1 MDWQT
6 VLTNYSQVDV
16 RKVGAGLQFASKPG
30 LPFYP
35 DVPPATLQLLQLL
48 MPPAG
53 QVIVDASHS
62 QGLLAQALQHAGAA
76 EVWVVTG
83 SSAAL
88 TTSQHINTNLQY
100 TANPLWQMPPNL
112 ADAIYLVPSTAL
124 GDVRVEAEVQ
134 GAYRLLKPGGM
145 LTMALSKRQGAK
157 RYEQVARNL
166 FGDLTSLSKT
176 KDWQL
181 SRCVK
186 ADAPSEPQVIGEP
199 QTFEVVGLELQA
211 HPGVFAAGKLD
222 GGTACLLDVLTQDG
236 LLNDTTLLGK
246 RVLDLG
252 CGYGLLALKA
262 ALAGAAVTALDDD
275 LLAVKSTAANASHY
289 GLDVRCLH
297 SDVGSALTDE
307 VFDVVLMN
315 PPFHVG
321 KQVDMHVPYAFLA
334 TAIKHLA
341 DDGVVYIV
349 ANAALDYETP
359 LTTWGRLKQVH
370 QFEAYKVLVWQH
382 HK

>member
-1 MDWQT
+1 M
-6 VLTNYSQVDV
+6 
-16 RKVGAGLQFASKPG
+16 GAGLQFATKPG

-35 DVPPATLQLLQLL
+35 DVPPAALQLLQV
-48 MPPAG
+48 MTPAAG
-53 QVIVDASHS
+53 QVVVDASHS
-62 QGLLAQALQHAGAA
+62 QGLLAQALQGAGAA
-76 EVWVVTG
+76 EVWVVTS

-88 TTSQHINTNLQY
+88 TTSQHINTNLQH
-100 TANPLWQMPPNL
+100 TANPLWDMPPNL

-124 GDVRVEAEVQ
+124 GDLRVEAELQ
-134 GAYRLLKPGGM
+134 GAYTLLKPGGT
-145 LTMALSKRQGAK
+145 LTLALPKRQGAK
-157 RYEQVARNL
+157 RYERVARGL
-166 FGDLTSLSKT
+166 FGDITSLSKS
-176 KDWQL
+176 KEWYL

-186 ADAPSEPQVIGEP
+186 SEVLSEPQNVGEP
-199 QTFEVVGLELQA
+199 QTFEVMGLELQA

-222 GGTACLLDVLTQDG
+222 GGTACLLDILTQDG
-236 LLNDTTLLGK
+236 LLENTTLLGK

-262 ALAGAAVTALDDD
+262 ALAGAEVTALDDD

-289 GLDVRCLH
+289 GLDIRCLH

-321 KQVDMHVPYAFLA
+321 KQVNMHVPHAFLA

-341 DDGVVYIV
+341 NDGVVYIV

-359 LTTWGRLKQVH
+359 LTAWGKLRQVH
-370 QFEAYKVLVWQH
+370 QLEAYKVLVWQH
-382 HK
+382 QG